1 MLLHNKS
8 LSDLQKLAKLRR
20 IKNIDNLSKEDL
32 IYTLFRTKENIFE
45 NNYTKYTNND
55 TNDPIK
61 AKINKIRITAA
72 KLGHILT
79 KEERNF
85 IREKLYKLENKKRF
99 TKSEKQRALAYLIE
113 LANTLDKKEKYQ
125 HSDHDDQDYFGIRDI
140 ENLFTTID
148 DIDYYKPI
156 LTRESFNGKCQYY
169 ELRGDRYK
177 NLSLK
182 QYISTITPE
191 IAELIR
197 NKSTNQNE
205 QKMQLTMNIN
215 FMHTT
220 DPNKNRNF
228 YVKSDNVEIRPGSNI
243 NDVLIKLLESFLDNY
258 GKEEQILRN
267 GSNYSFESVDMTAIH
282 FHDIEL
288 KRGSSYI
295 AVKSISRLFRGIT
308 SDNNGDFYCLNC
320 LHSLRTDNTLKK
332 HERLCDNHDY
342 CNIVMPSKD
351 KYILKYN
358 SGQKSLN
365 VANVIY
371 FDLESLSIKN
381 HSSQNN
387 LEQSYTEKKSTHEAA
402 DIQ

>member
-1 MLLHNKS
+1 MTYKN
-8 LSDLQKLAKLRR
+8 LAKLRR

-32 IYTLFRTKENIFE
+32 IYTLLRRKENVFE

-55 TNDPIK
+55 INDPIK

-72 KLGHILT
+72 KLSHILT
-79 KEERNF
+79 KEERHF
-85 IREKLYKLENKKRF
+85 IREKLYKLENKNFF
-99 TKSEKQRALAYLIE
+99 TKPEKQRALAYLIE
-113 LANTLDKKEKYQ
+113 LPNTLDKKKYQ

-156 LTRESFNGKCQYY
+156 LTRESFNGKYQYY
-169 ELRGDRYK
+169 ELRDNRYK

-228 YVKSDNVEIRPGSNI
+228 YVKSDNVEIRPRSII
-243 NDVLIKLLESFLDNY
+243 NDVLIKPLESFLNNY
-258 GKEEQILRN
+258 QKEEQI
-267 GSNYSFESVDMTAIH
+267 
-282 FHDIEL
+282 
-288 KRGSSYI
+288 
-295 AVKSISRLFRGIT
+295 
-308 SDNNGDFYCLNC
+308 
-320 LHSLRTDNTLKK
+320 
-332 HERLCDNHDY
+332 
-342 CNIVMPSKD
+342 
-351 KYILKYN
+351 
-358 SGQKSLN
+358 
-365 VANVIY
+365 
-371 FDLESLSIKN
+371 
-381 HSSQNN
+381 
-387 LEQSYTEKKSTHEAA
+387 
-402 DIQ
+402 

>member
-1 MLLHNKS
+1 MSYNIRKRFNRLGLKNIGKRQNITKNDLNKPMLLQNKS

-156 LTRESFNGKCQYY
+156 LTREPFNGKCQYY
-169 ELRGDRYK
+169 ELRGERYK

-191 IAELIR
+191 IAEIKVPIKM
-197 NKSTNQNE
+197 NK
-205 QKMQLTMNIN
+205 K
-215 FMHTT
+215 
-220 DPNKNRNF
+220 
-228 YVKSDNVEIRPGSNI
+228 
-243 NDVLIKLLESFLDNY
+243 
-258 GKEEQILRN
+258 
-267 GSNYSFESVDMTAIH
+267 
-282 FHDIEL
+282 
-288 KRGSSYI
+288 
-295 AVKSISRLFRGIT
+295 
-308 SDNNGDFYCLNC
+308 
-320 LHSLRTDNTLKK
+320 
-332 HERLCDNHDY
+332 
-342 CNIVMPSKD
+342 CN
-351 KYILKYN
+351 
-358 SGQKSLN
+358 
-365 VANVIY
+365 
-371 FDLESLSIKN
+371 
-381 HSSQNN
+381 
-387 LEQSYTEKKSTHEAA
+387 
-402 DIQ
+402 

>member
-1 MLLHNKS
+1 MSYNIRRKLNRLGLKNIGKRQNITKNDLNKAILLHNKS

-20 IKNIDNLSKEDL
+20 IKNIDNLLKVDL
-32 IYTLFRTKENIFE
+32 IYTLLRTTENIFE
-45 NNYTKYTNND
+45 NNYTKYTND
-55 TNDPIK
+55 DINDPIK

-72 KLGHILT
+72 KLGQILT

-85 IREKLYKLENKKRF
+85 IREKLYKLENKKRLIK
-99 TKSEKQRALAYLIE
+99 TEKQRALAYLIE

-125 HSDHDDQDYFGIRDI
+125 YSDYDDMDYFGIRDI

-228 YVKSDNVEIRPGSNI
+228 YVKSDNV
-243 NDVLIKLLESFLDNY
+243 
-258 GKEEQILRN
+258 
-267 GSNYSFESVDMTAIH
+267 
-282 FHDIEL
+282 
-288 KRGSSYI
+288 
-295 AVKSISRLFRGIT
+295 
-308 SDNNGDFYCLNC
+308 
-320 LHSLRTDNTLKK
+320 
-332 HERLCDNHDY
+332 
-342 CNIVMPSKD
+342 
-351 KYILKYN
+351 
-358 SGQKSLN
+358 
-365 VANVIY
+365 
-371 FDLESLSIKN
+371 
-381 HSSQNN
+381 
-387 LEQSYTEKKSTHEAA
+387 
-402 DIQ
+402 

>member
-1 MLLHNKS
+1 MSYTIRRKLNRLGLKNIGKRQNITKNDLNKAILLHNKS

-125 HSDHDDQDYFGIRDI
+125 HSDHDDQDYFWIRDI

-191 IAELIR
+191 IAEIKVPIKM
-197 NKSTNQNE
+197 NK
-205 QKMQLTMNIN
+205 K
-215 FMHTT
+215 
-220 DPNKNRNF
+220 
-228 YVKSDNVEIRPGSNI
+228 
-243 NDVLIKLLESFLDNY
+243 
-258 GKEEQILRN
+258 
-267 GSNYSFESVDMTAIH
+267 
-282 FHDIEL
+282 
-288 KRGSSYI
+288 
-295 AVKSISRLFRGIT
+295 
-308 SDNNGDFYCLNC
+308 
-320 LHSLRTDNTLKK
+320 
-332 HERLCDNHDY
+332 
-342 CNIVMPSKD
+342 CN
-351 KYILKYN
+351 
-358 SGQKSLN
+358 
-365 VANVIY
+365 
-371 FDLESLSIKN
+371 
-381 HSSQNN
+381 
-387 LEQSYTEKKSTHEAA
+387 
-402 DIQ
+402 